1 MRGISYKIVWK
12 RFLDIIGSFCIILML
27 SPLLLVTA
35 VLVRVKLGSPIF
47 FTQERLGLNGKPFT
61 IWKFRSMTNCV
72 DENGEFLPDE
82 YRLTKFG
89 KLLRDCSI
97 DELPQLWNVLI
108 GDMSLIG
115 PRPFIA
121 EYGSRYTSEQ
131 MRRHEVRP
139 GISGWAQI
147 MGRNSISWNQK
158 FILDIWYVDN
168 CSLLTDVRI
177 LLRTIPIVL
186 SRRGVSAEDHVTMPE
201 WANRE
206 ISAPASDTPSE

>member
-1 MRGISYKIVWK
+1 MRGVTYKNIWK
-12 RFLDIIGSFCIILML
+12 RLLDIIGAFSLIFIL
-27 SPLLLVTA
+27 SPILIITA
-35 VLVRVKLGSPIF
+35 FLVRIKLGSPIF
-47 FTQERLGLNGKPFT
+47 FTQERLGLNGESFT
-61 IWKFRSMTNCV
+61 IWKFRSMTNCL
-72 DENGEFLPDE
+72 DANGELLEDE

-97 DELPQLWNVLI
+97 DELPQLWNVLV

-158 FILDIWYVDN
+158 FILDVWYVDN
-168 CSLLTDVRI
+168 CSFLTDLKI

-186 SRRGVSAEDHVTMPE
+186 SRSGVSAENHVTMPE
-201 WANRE
+201 WANSE
-206 ISAPASDTPSE
+206 IPVKEAPSE

>member
-1 MRGISYKIVWK
+1 MIGITYHNVWK
-12 RFLDIIGSFCIILML
+12 RILDFVGACF
-27 SPLLLVTA
+27 LLLVLSPILLMSA
-35 VLVRVKLGSPIF
+35 LLVRLKLGSPIF
-47 FTQERLGLNGKPFT
+47 FTQKRIGLNGKSFT
-61 IWKFRSMTNCV
+61 ILKFRSMTNCR
-72 DENGEFLPDE
+72 DENGQFLADE

-121 EYGSRYTSEQ
+121 EYGSRYTAEQ

-139 GISGWAQI
+139 GISGWAQV

-158 FILDIWYVDN
+158 FILDVWYVDN
-168 CSLLTDVRI
+168 CSLMTDVKI
-177 LLRTIPIVL
+177 LFKTIPTVM
-186 SRRGVSAEDHVTMPE
+186 SRTGVSAANHVTMPE
-201 WANRE
+201 WANSE
-206 ISAPASDTPSE
+206 EPAEGRPSE

>member
-1 MRGISYKIVWK
+1 MRGLTYKNIWK
-12 RFLDIIGSFCIILML
+12 RLLDLIGAISLILLL
-27 SPLLLVTA
+27 SPILVIVA
-35 VLVRVKLGSPIF
+35 ILVRIKLGSPII
-47 FTQERLGLNGKPFT
+47 FTQDRLGLNGEVFT
-61 IWKFRSMTNCV
+61 IWKFRSMTNCT

-82 YRLTKFG
+82 YRLTRFG
-89 KLLRDCSI
+89 KLLRDCSL
-97 DELPQLWNVLI
+97 DELPQLWNVLV

-158 FILDIWYVDN
+158 FILDVWYVDH
-168 CSLLTDVRI
+168 CSFLTDMKI
-177 LLRTIPIVL
+177 LFRTIPIVL
-186 SRRGVSAEDHVTMPE
+186 SRSGVSAENHVTMPE
-201 WANRE
+201 WAN
-206 ISAPASDTPSE
+206 SEPPVDDLSSK

>member
-1 MRGISYKIVWK
+1 MRGVTYNIVLK
-12 RFLDIIGSFCIILML
+12 RLLDVVGSVLLIVFL
-27 SPLLLVTA
+27 SPLLLLAA
-35 VLVRVKLGSPIF
+35 VMVRIKLGSPIF
-47 FTQERLGLNGKPFT
+47 FTQERLGLNGKSFT

-72 DENGEFLPDE
+72 DENGEFLADE

-97 DELPQLWNVLI
+97 DELPQLWNVII

-121 EYGSRYTSEQ
+121 EYGSRYTAEQ

-139 GISGWAQI
+139 GISGWAQV

-158 FILDIWYVDN
+158 FILDVWYVDN
-168 CSLLTDVRI
+168 CSLFTDFNI
-177 LLRTIPIVL
+177 LLRTFPIVFG
-186 SRRGVSAEDHVTMPE
+186 RAGVSAENHVTMPE
-201 WANRE
+201 WANAE
-206 ISAPASDTPSE
+206 IPVDDTPSE